1 MSMPNQ
7 LEKLKE
13 VLKLVGES
21 ITRDEFVSS
30 FKKVA
35 DAVAEARTSLS
46 KQVSDSLTKLRD
58 ANDTNFSSI
67 KESAIQEINKAL
79 KTQEQGMNFIYDK
92 VRSLKDGKTPQKGVD
107 YTDGYTPQKGVDYF
121 DGQDGSPDSP
131 DEIVV
136 KLESLEGEDRL
147 DASAIKNLPKFIEN
161 QYPAVISGKGPL
173 WALQDV
179 SISGI
184 TAGQSLQWDGDKWVA
199 YTPAGGGGTPVWAE
213 DLTPQGPG
221 TAYTLAFTP
230 IAGSVRL
237 FRGGAYQS
245 VANGDYSIAGAN
257 ITLGT
262 TTQTGEVLV
271 VDYSH

>member
-1 MSMPNQ
+1 MPKPQ
-7 LEKLKE
+7 DKFKE
-13 VLKLVGES
+13 LADLYKVVKNSL
-21 ITRDEFVSS
+21 TRDEFVSA
-30 FKKVA
+30 FKQMA
-35 DAVAEARTSLS
+35 DVLAKGLVDVNKKIDARLS
-46 KQVSDSLTKLRD
+46 QIRNGRD
-58 ANDTNFSSI
+58 GRD
-67 KESAIQEINKAL
+67 
-79 KTQEQGMNFIYDK
+79 G
-92 VRSLKDGKTPQKGVD
+92 KDGKSVKGPKGD
-107 YTDGYTPQKGVDYF
+107 KGDKGDRGDTGIAMFGGRGKDGK
-121 DGQDGSPDSP
+121 DGSPDTSE
-131 DEIVV
+131 EIVI

-147 DASAIKNLPKFIEN
+147 DASAIKNLPE
-161 QYPAVISGKGPL
+161 AVNKHYGSTGIHGPL

-221 TAYTLAFTP
+221 TSYTLAFTP

-262 TTQTGEVLV
+262 TTQTSEVLV